1 MPLGFR
7 SGLAELL
14 SVFIMILIIPSSLKK
29 TFSQLKSRIFCIQ
42 PGTHDFSYG
51 HFSRDRW
58 QPVEEEGGLL
68 MGSSLR
74 TEKPVRV
81 AEGRAVPRSVISWG
95 GTSYPAWSWVQ
106 KSWQQELKQGLVGGR
121 KGVKKCAGERAFVSP
136 SPPLSG
142 RSCSLSCCL
151 FSSSES

>member
-1 MPLGFR
+1 MPLGIQ

-14 SVFIMILIIPSSLKK
+14 SVFIMILIIRSSLKK

-51 HFSRDRW
+51 HFSRDRQ
-58 QPVEEEGGLL
+58 QPVGRLL
-68 MGSSLR
+68 MGSSWR

-106 KSWQQELKQGLVGGR
+106 NSWQQELKQGLVGGR
-121 KGVKKCAGERAFVSP
+121 KGVKKCAGKRDFVSP
-136 SPPLSG
+136 SPPSSG
-142 RSCSLSCCL
+142 HSCFLSCSL
-151 FSSSES
+151 FSSPES